1 MLENDHYLKLL
12 TLFTFFLGIGLQQN
26 PGFGLIT
33 GIFLLFTAIGII
45 FYKLEKQNIF
55 TFIVGGEDILTTIIR
70 YVLFYLFLV
79 LFSLIMSWFNLLKD
93 GIQGYKINSIT
104 LALKRPVYFIYFSFI
119 FLILI
124 TYIFIANV
132 VSLDKEIVKQIIYSL
147 LISFFFFFNYLNL
160 LVESGPCNKINEKD
174 IVQSF
179 DCEEIKINKID
190 E

>member
-1 MLENDHYLKLL
+1 MLKKKQYLKLL
-12 TLFTFFLGIGLQQN
+12 ILFTVFLMIGLQQN
-26 PGFGLIT
+26 PGFGVIT
-33 GIFLLFTAIGII
+33 GVFILFMGFNKSKFGVAADADDDDD
-45 FYKLEKQNIF
+45 KR
-55 TFIVGGEDILTTIIR
+55 IV

-79 LFSLIMSWFNLLKD
+79 FFGLVMSWFNLLKG
-93 GIQGYKINSIT
+93 GIQGYKINSKT

-119 FLILI
+119 FLIITCFI
-124 TYIFIANV
+124 TYDII
-132 VSLDKEIVKQIIYSL
+132 EIKDIQNQIIYSL
-147 LISFFFFFNYLNL
+147 FISFFFFFNYLNL